1 MTMSA
6 GLHDCVFQLTM
17 LNCSRR
23 LIVYRVTNETKSLSQ
38 IEKAAIDILLG
49 IRKSGITYSQSV
61 IDYLYQFMQEHTQ
74 YEYDRLL
81 RCLKRAAEKE
91 LAQSDAHDSDRL
103 ISFHRIEQELKADL
117 QQTPDQRIPKK
128 VHSVPNC

>member
-1 MTMSA
+1 M
-6 GLHDCVFQLTM
+6 D
-17 LNCSRR
+17 
-23 LIVYRVTNETKSLSQ
+23 YWEDETKSLSQ

-81 RCLKRAAEKE
+81 QCLKRAAEKE

-103 ISFHRIEQELKADL
+103 ISFHRIEQELEADL